1 MTTTFTMRIDD
12 TLKAEAEEV
21 FDDIGLNLTS
31 AITSFLKKCV
41 AVGGIPF
48 QLVRKSKHDML
59 LDCLHEAEEVAND
72 PNAPRC
78 TDPAKLR
85 EFLLS

>member
-12 TLKAEAEEV
+12 ALKADAEEL
-21 FDDIGLNLTS
+21 FDDIGLNFTS
-31 AITSFLKKCV
+31 AITTFLKKCV

-48 QLVRKSKHDML
+48 QLVRQSRDERLKIYLK
-59 LDCLHEAEEVAND
+59 EAEDAIND
-72 PNAPRC
+72 PGEPRC